1 MNSHQ
6 RPAKSAFADPTTGE
20 GRFRHPVARGFNL
33 RAPTPIHPPHQ
44 PTTSPSAYS
53 STGEGRFRHPVAR
66 GFNLRAHPAN
76 QSTSGEPVLDSFFA
90 QRTVYRY
97 NMHVTVEPADSSG
110 QKKPPSPTVPP
121 QLALAVGVH
130 CLVGA
135 GKAH

>member
-6 RPAKSAFADPTTGE
+6 RPA
-20 GRFRHPVARGFNL
+20 
-33 RAPTPIHPPHQ
+33 
-44 PTTSPSAYS
+44 TSPSAYS

-66 GFNLRAHPAN
+66 GFNLRAPSAPRGFNLQAHPAI